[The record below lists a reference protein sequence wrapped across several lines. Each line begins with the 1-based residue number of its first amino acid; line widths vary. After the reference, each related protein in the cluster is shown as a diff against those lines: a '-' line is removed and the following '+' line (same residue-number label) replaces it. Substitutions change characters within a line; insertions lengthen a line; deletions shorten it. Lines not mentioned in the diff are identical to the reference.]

1 MKASETHLGKILE
14 GNNQFVVPLFQRPYT
29 WDESRWKVLWTD
41 LVELCEDETD
51 SVRVKPHFMG
61 SIVTVPTR
69 SVPEG
74 VTKFLLIDGQ
84 QRLTTL
90 QVLLAALRD
99 SARGLPGS
107 LSEKLEKSHLV
118 NQFED
123 GLDHFKL
130 LPTQTNGDR
139 KAFLALINC
148 EPVADSD
155 SRVAKAYTWFR
166 KMLESRGSPDAERLA
181 SIILRRLSL
190 VSITLDHDDNPHLIF
205 ESLNYKGEPLT
216 QGDLIRNYFLM
227 RVPVAEQE
235 KLFQRCWEPMQ
246 LRLKEEL
253 SEFVRRFLMMQ
264 GSIVKKGEIYRTL
277 KERTDEQT
285 PDGIAAFLDALHR
298 SAVHYHRLLDPAQ
311 ELNPDLHP
319 RLRRFERLEVGVA
332 WPLLLNLYAEHDA
345 GSLSIGEFTAIL
357 DTLENFFIRR
367 FVCGV
372 PTHGL
377 NKSLTPLY
385 YQAKSHPTLLDGV
398 RATLAQRGYP
408 SDTEFRN
415 ALINGRLYGGG
426 ERLPKAKLILEA
438 IERSLAGKEQVATDS
453 LTIEHIM
460 PQTPTPWWE
469 ENLGETWSETH
480 ELRLHTLGNLTLTGY
495 NAELSNGDF
504 PSKRAV
510 FLQSPIHLSR
520 SITRFERWDSEAMQ
534 QRGEELAELALK
546 TWPYFGPADSLFAN
560 AGTGGFVGRAP
571 ASLVILGQRRET
583 TTWREVLQCTL
594 EVVHD
599 AAPDAFNAIVTKFPR
614 LLSTDAITLR
624 SPRPL
629 GASLHFETNL
639 GADAIARYCQ
649 MVMEGAGYPASEWS
663 VFGPD
668 DSPFTNTVTGKSP
681 VAVLVLGDRHEAA
694 TWREVLQGT
703 LEAVRAA
710 APDAFDAVVAEFPR
724 LLSADAAK
732 FRAPRPLGES
742 LHFET
747 NLSAEA
753 IARYCQ
759 QVIAAAGYPAS
770 EWSVETR

>member
-29 WDESRWKVLWTD
+29 WDESRWKVLWAD

-51 SVRVKPHFMG
+51 TNRAKPHFMG
-61 SIVTVPTR
+61 SLVTVPTR

-99 SARGLPGS
+99 SARGMPGS

-118 NQFED
+118 NQFEE

-139 KAFLALINC
+139 DAFLALIKG
-148 EPVADSD
+148 EAVTDLD
-155 SRVAKAYTWFR
+155 SRVAKAYGWFQ
-166 KMLESRGSPDAERLA
+166 KKLKSRGSPDAERLA
-181 SIILRRLSL
+181 SIILRRLSM
-190 VSITLDHDDNPHLIF
+190 VSIVLDHDDNPHLIF

-253 SEFVRRFLMMQ
+253 SEFVRHFLMRQ
-264 GSIVKKGEIYRTL
+264 GAIVKRGEIYRTL

-285 PDGIAAFLDALHR
+285 PDDIAKFLDELHR

-311 ELNPDLHP
+311 ELNPDLHR
-319 RLRRFERLEVGVA
+319 RLRRFERLEVSVA
-332 WPLLLNLYAEHDA
+332 WPLLLNLYADRDA

-357 DTLENFFIRR
+357 DTLENYFIRR

-372 PTHGL
+372 PTYGL
-377 NKSLTPLY
+377 NKILTPLY
-385 YQAKSHPTLLDGV
+385 NQAKSHTSLLDGV

-426 ERLPKAKLILEA
+426 ERLPKAKLILESL
-438 IERSLAGKEQVATDS
+438 ELSLAGKEQVTTDA

-460 PQTPTPWWE
+460 PQTPTSWWE
-469 ENLGETWSETH
+469 ENLGEAWRETH
-480 ELRLHTLGNLTLTGY
+480 ELKLHTLGNLTLTGY
-495 NAELSNGDF
+495 NAELSNGNF
-504 PSKRAV
+504 ASKRTV
-510 FLQSPIHLSR
+510 FLQSPVHLSR
-520 SITRFERWDSEAMQ
+520 SITRFEKWDGEAMQ
-534 QRGEELAELALK
+534 QRGEELAELALR
-546 TWPYFGPADSLFAN
+546 TWPYFGPTDSLFAHAN
-560 AGTGGFVGRAP
+560 AGGFTGRTPTAV
-571 ASLVILGQRRET
+571 LVLGERRDIS
-583 TTWREVLQCTL
+583 TWREVLQCTL
-594 EVVHD
+594 EAVRD
-599 AAPDAFNAIVTKFPR
+599 AAPD
-614 LLSTDAITLR
+614 S
-624 SPRPL
+624 
-629 GASLHFETNL
+629 
-639 GADAIARYCQ
+639 
-649 MVMEGAGYPASEWS
+649 
-663 VFGPD
+663 
-668 DSPFTNTVTGKSP
+668 
-681 VAVLVLGDRHEAA
+681 
-694 TWREVLQGT
+694 
-703 LEAVRAA
+703 
-710 APDAFDAVVAEFPR
+710 FDGVVAEFPR
-724 LLSADAAK
+724 LISTDAAK

-759 QVIAAAGYPAS
+759 QLIAAAGYPAG
-770 EWSVETR
+770 EWAVETR

>member
-29 WDESRWKVLWTD
+29 WDESRWKVLWAD
-41 LVELCEDETD
+41 VVELCEEETD
-51 SVRVKPHFMG
+51 SSHAKPHFMG
-61 SIVTVPTR
+61 SLVTVPTR

-74 VTKFLLIDGQ
+74 VSKFLLIDGQ

-99 SARGLPGS
+99 CARGLPGA
-107 LSEKLEKSHLV
+107 LAEKLEKSHLV

-139 KAFLALINC
+139 KAFIALIKG

-155 SRVAKAYTWFR
+155 SRVAKAYVWFQ
-166 KMLESRGSPDAERLA
+166 KKLKSRGSPDAERLA
-181 SIILRRLSL
+181 TVILRRLSL

-227 RVPVAEQE
+227 RVTAAEQE

-246 LRLKEEL
+246 LRLKDEL
-253 SEFVRRFLMMQ
+253 SEFVRHFLMRQ
-264 GSIVKKGEIYRTL
+264 GAIVKKGEIYRTL

-285 PDGIAAFLDALHR
+285 PDGIAAFLDELHR

-319 RLRRFERLEVGVA
+319 RLRRFERLEVSVA
-332 WPLLLNLYAEHDA
+332 WPLLLSLYAEHDA
-345 GSLSIGEFTAIL
+345 GTLSIGEFTAIL
-357 DTLENFFIRR
+357 DTLENYFIRR

-377 NKSLTPLY
+377 NKSLAPLY
-385 YQAKSHPTLLDGV
+385 HQAKSHPSLLDGV
-398 RATLAQRGYP
+398 RSILAQRAYP
-408 SDTEFRN
+408 SDTEFRK
-415 ALINGRLYGGG
+415 ALIDGRLYGTG
-426 ERLPKAKLILEA
+426 ERLPKAKLVLESL
-438 IERSLAGKEQVATDS
+438 ERSLAGKEQVTTGS

-469 ENLGETWSETH
+469 GNLGESWRETH

-504 PSKRAV
+504 SAKRAV
-510 FLQSPIHLSR
+510 FLQSPVHLSR
-520 SITRFERWDSEAMQ
+520 SIARFEKWDGEAMQ

-546 TWPYFGPADSLFAN
+546 TWPNFGPADSLFD
-560 AGTGGFVGRAP
+560 GTTSATFTGR
-571 ASLVILGQRRET
+571 T
-583 TTWREVLQCTL
+583 
-594 EVVHD
+594 
-599 AAPDAFNAIVTKFPR
+599 
-614 LLSTDAITLR
+614 
-624 SPRPL
+624 
-629 GASLHFETNL
+629 
-639 GADAIARYCQ
+639 
-649 MVMEGAGYPASEWS
+649 
-663 VFGPD
+663 
-668 DSPFTNTVTGKSP
+668 P
-681 VAVLVLGDRHEAA
+681 VAVLVFGERRDAG

-703 LEAVRAA
+703 LEAVRDA
-710 APDAFDAVVAEFPR
+710 APDAFDAIVAEFPR
-724 LLSADAAK
+724 LLSMDAGK
-732 FRAPRPLGES
+732 FRAPRS
-742 LHFET
+742 LDGTWHFET

-759 QVIAAAGYPAS
+759 QIIAAAGYAPN
-770 EWSVETR
+770 EWSVETK

>member
-29 WDESRWKVLWTD
+29 WDESRWKVLWAD

-51 SVRVKPHFMG
+51 TNHAKPHFMG
-61 SIVTVPTR
+61 SLVTVPTR

-74 VTKFLLIDGQ
+74 VSKYLLIDGQ

-99 SARGLPGS
+99 SARGLPGA

-118 NQFED
+118 NQFEE

-139 KAFLALINC
+139 TAFLALIKN
-148 EPVADSD
+148 ESVTDSD
-155 SRVAKAYTWFR
+155 SRVAKAYGWFL
-166 KMLESRGSPDAERLA
+166 KKLKSRSSPDAEHLA
-181 SIILRRLSL
+181 TVILRRLSL

-227 RVPVAEQE
+227 RVTAAEQE

-253 SEFVRRFLMMQ
+253 SEFVRHFLMRQ
-264 GSIVKKGEIYRTL
+264 GAIVKKGEIYRTL

-285 PDGIAAFLDALHR
+285 PDGIAAFLDELHR
-298 SAVHYHRLLDPAQ
+298 SAVHYHRLLDPSQ

-319 RLRRFERLEVGVA
+319 RLRRFERLEVSVT
-332 WPLLLNLYAEHDA
+332 WPLMLNLYAEHDA

-357 DTLENFFIRR
+357 DTLENYFIRR

-377 NKSLTPLY
+377 NKTLTPLY
-385 YQAKSHPTLLDGV
+385 HQAKSHPSLLDGV
-398 RATLAQRGYP
+398 RAILAQRGYP
-408 SDTEFRN
+408 SDTEFRH
-415 ALINGRLYGGG
+415 ALVTGRLYGTG
-426 ERLPKAKLILEA
+426 ERLPKARLILESL
-438 IERSLAGKEQVATDS
+438 ERSLAGKEQVATET

-469 ENLGETWSETH
+469 ENLGETWRETH
-480 ELRLHTLGNLTLTGY
+480 ELKLHTLGNLTLTGY

-504 PSKRAV
+504 QAKRAV
-510 FLQSPIHLSR
+510 FLQSPIFLSR
-520 SITRFERWDSEAMQ
+520 SITRFEKWDGETMQ
-534 QRGEELAELALK
+534 QRGEELADLALK
-546 TWPYFGPADSLFAN
+546 TWPCFVSADSLLPSAV
-560 AGTGGFVGRAP
+560 TGSYIGKIPVAF
-571 ASLVILGQRRET
+571 LFLGERREVAK
-583 TTWREVLQCTL
+583 WR
-594 EVVHD
+594 
-599 AAPDAFNAIVTKFPR
+599 A
-614 LLSTDAITLR
+614 
-624 SPRPL
+624 
-629 GASLHFETNL
+629 
-639 GADAIARYCQ
+639 
-649 MVMEGAGYPASEWS
+649 VM
-663 VFGPD
+663 
-668 DSPFTNTVTGKSP
+668 
-681 VAVLVLGDRHEAA
+681 
-694 TWREVLQGT
+694 QGT

-710 APDAFDAVVAEFPR
+710 APDAFDAVVAEYPR
-724 LLSADAAK
+724 LLSVDPSK
-732 FRAPRPLGES
+732 FRMPRPLDGS
-742 LHFET
+742 LYFEG
-747 NLSAEA
+747 NLGADS

-759 QVIAAAGYPAS
+759 QIIAAAGYPAS

>member
-29 WDESRWKVLWTD
+29 WDESRWKVLWAD

-51 SVRVKPHFMG
+51 SSRAKPHFMG

-118 NQFED
+118 NQFEE

-139 KAFLALINC
+139 DAFLRLMRGESVEAA
-148 EPVADSD
+148 E
-155 SRVAKAYTWFR
+155 SRVAKAYGWFQ
-166 KMLESRGSPDAERLA
+166 KKLKSRGAPDAERLA

-190 VSITLDHDDNPHLIF
+190 VSIVLDHDDNPHLIF

-227 RVPVAEQE
+227 RVPVAAQE

-246 LRLKEEL
+246 LRLRDEL
-253 SEFVRRFLMMQ
+253 SEFVRHFLMQQ
-264 GSIVKKGEIYRTL
+264 GAIVKKGEIYRTL

-285 PDGIAAFLDALHR
+285 PDGIASFLEELHR

-311 ELNPDLHP
+311 ELSPDLHP
-319 RLRRFERLEVGVA
+319 RLRRFERLEVSVA
-332 WPLLLNLYAEHDA
+332 WPLLLKLYAEHDA
-345 GSLSIGEFTAIL
+345 GTLSIGEFTAIL
-357 DTLENFFIRR
+357 DTLENYFIRR

-385 YQAKSHPTLLDGV
+385 HQAKSHPSLLDGV
-398 RATLAQRGYP
+398 CSILAQRGYP
-408 SDTEFRN
+408 SDTEFRK
-415 ALINGRLYGGG
+415 ALVDGRLYGGG
-426 ERLPKAKLILEA
+426 ERLPKAKLILESL
-438 IERSLAGKEQVATDS
+438 ERSLAGKEQVTTDG

-460 PQTPTPWWE
+460 PQTPTSWWE
-469 ENLGETWSETH
+469 KNLGETWRETH

-504 PSKRAV
+504 PAKRTF
-510 FLQSPIHLSR
+510 FLQSPVHLSR
-520 SITRFERWDSEAMQ
+520 SITRFDKWDGDTIQ

-546 TWPYFGPADSLFAN
+546 SWPYFGPADSLF
-560 AGTGGFVGRAP
+560 GGA
-571 ASLVILGQRRET
+571 ASSG
-583 TTWREVLQCTL
+583 
-594 EVVHD
+594 
-599 AAPDAFNAIVTKFPR
+599 F
-614 LLSTDAITLR
+614 
-624 SPRPL
+624 
-629 GASLHFETNL
+629 
-639 GADAIARYCQ
+639 
-649 MVMEGAGYPASEWS
+649 
-663 VFGPD
+663 
-668 DSPFTNTVTGKSP
+668 TGKTP
-681 VAVLVLGDRHEAA
+681 VAVLVFGERREAG

-703 LEAVRAA
+703 LEAVRDAS
-710 APDAFDAVVAEFPR
+710 PDSFGVVVAEFPR
-724 LLSADAAK
+724 LLSADASK
-732 FRAPRPLGES
+732 FRAPRALDAS
-742 LHFET
+742 IHFET

-753 IARYCQ
+753 ISRYCQ
-759 QVIAAAGYPAS
+759 QVIAAAGFSAN

>member
-29 WDESRWKVLWTD
+29 WDESRWKVLWAD
-41 LVELCEDETD
+41 LVELCEDD
-51 SVRVKPHFMG
+51 VDAPRVKPHFMG

-74 VTKFLLIDGQ
+74 VTKYLLIDGQ

-123 GLDHFKL
+123 NLDHFKL

-139 KAFLALINC
+139 KAFLALIKG
-148 EPVADSD
+148 EPVTDSD
-155 SRVAKAYTWFR
+155 SRVAKAYAWFQ
-166 KMLESRGSPDAERLA
+166 KKLKSRGAPDAERLA

-190 VSITLDHDDNPHLIF
+190 VSIVLDHDDNPHLIF

-246 LRLKEEL
+246 LRLREEL
-253 SEFVRRFLMMQ
+253 SEFVRHFLMRQ
-264 GSIVKKGEIYRTL
+264 GSVVKRGEIYRTL

-285 PDGIAAFLDALHR
+285 PEGITAFLDQLHR

-311 ELNPDLHP
+311 ELNPDLQP
-319 RLRRFERLEVGVA
+319 RLRRFERLEVSVA

-345 GSLSIGEFTAIL
+345 GSLSIGELTAIL
-357 DTLENFFIRR
+357 DTLENYFIRR

-372 PTHGL
+372 PTYGL
-377 NKSLTPLY
+377 NKILTPLY
-385 YQAKSHPTLLDGV
+385 HQAKSHPTLLDGV
-398 RATLAQRGYP
+398 RTTLAQRGYP
-408 SDTEFRN
+408 SDTEFRQ
-415 ALINGRLYGGG
+415 ALINGRLYGTG
-426 ERLPKAKLILEA
+426 ERLPKAKLILESL
-438 IERSLAGKEQVATDS
+438 ERSLAGKEQVATEP

-469 ENLGETWSETH
+469 ANLGETWRETH
-480 ELRLHTLGNLTLTGY
+480 ELKLHTLGNLTLTGY

-504 PSKRAV
+504 TSKRAV
-510 FLQSPIHLSR
+510 FLQSPIYLSR
-520 SITRFERWDSEAMQ
+520 SITRFEKWDGEAMQ

-546 TWPYFGPADSLFAN
+546 TWPYFGPADSLFTN
-560 AGTGGFVGRAP
+560 AATGGFTGRTPVAV
-571 ASLVILGQRRET
+571 LVLGERREAA
-583 TTWREVLQCTL
+583 TWREVLQCTL
-594 EVVHD
+594 EAVRD
-599 AAPDAFNAIVTKFPR
+599 AAPDT
-614 LLSTDAITLR
+614 
-624 SPRPL
+624 
-629 GASLHFETNL
+629 
-639 GADAIARYCQ
+639 
-649 MVMEGAGYPASEWS
+649 
-663 VFGPD
+663 
-668 DSPFTNTVTGKSP
+668 
-681 VAVLVLGDRHEAA
+681 
-694 TWREVLQGT
+694 
-703 LEAVRAA
+703 
-710 APDAFDAVVAEFPR
+710 FDGVVGEFPR

-732 FRAPRPLGES
+732 FRAPRPLGTS

-759 QVIAAAGYPAS
+759 QVIATAGYPAS
-770 EWSVETR
+770 EWRVETR

>member
-29 WDESRWKVLWTD
+29 WDESRWKVLWVD

-51 SVRVKPHFMG
+51 SNRAKPHFMG

-99 SARGLPGS
+99 TARGLPGS
-107 LSEKLEKSHLV
+107 LAEKLEKSHLV
-118 NQFED
+118 NQFEE

-139 KAFLALINC
+139 KAFLALINS
-148 EPVADSD
+148 EPVADSE
-155 SRVAKAYTWFR
+155 SRVAKAYVWFQ
-166 KMLESRGSPDAERLA
+166 KKLKSRGSPDAERLA

-190 VSITLDHDDNPHLIF
+190 VSIVLDHDDNPHLIF

-235 KLFQRCWEPMQ
+235 KLFHRCWEPMQ
-246 LRLKEEL
+246 LRLKDEL
-253 SEFVRRFLMMQ
+253 SEFVRRFLMRQ
-264 GSIVKKGEIYRTL
+264 GAIVKKGEIYRTL
-277 KERTDEQT
+277 KERTDELA
-285 PDGIAAFLDALHR
+285 PDGIAEFLDELHR
-298 SAVHYHRLLDPAQ
+298 SAVHYHRLLDPTQ

-319 RLRRFERLEVGVA
+319 RLRRFERLDVSVV

-357 DTLENFFIRR
+357 DTLENYFIRR

-377 NKSLTPLY
+377 NKILPQLY
-385 YQAKSHPTLLDGV
+385 HQAKNHSSLLDGV

-408 SDTEFRN
+408 SDTEFRQ
-415 ALINGRLYGGG
+415 ALINGRLYGTG
-426 ERLPKAKLILEA
+426 ERLPKAKLILESL
-438 IERSLAGKEQVATDS
+438 ERSLAGKEQVTTEP

-469 ENLGETWSETH
+469 ANLGETWRETH
-480 ELRLHTLGNLTLTGY
+480 ELKLHTLGNLTLTGY

-504 PSKRAV
+504 HAKRTF
-510 FLQSPIHLSR
+510 FLQSPVHLSR
-520 SITRFERWDSEAMQ
+520 SITRFEKWDDEAMQ

-546 TWPYFGPADSLFAN
+546 TWSYFGPTDSLF
-560 AGTGGFVGRAP
+560 
-571 ASLVILGQRRET
+571 S
-583 TTWREVLQCTL
+583 
-594 EVVHD
+594 
-599 AAPDAFNAIVTKFPR
+599 
-614 LLSTDAITLR
+614 
-624 SPRPL
+624 
-629 GASLHFETNL
+629 GASSS
-639 GADAIARYCQ
+639 G
-649 MVMEGAGYPASEWS
+649 
-663 VFGPD
+663 
-668 DSPFTNTVTGKSP
+668 FTGRTP
-681 VAVLVLGDRHEAA
+681 VAVLVLGERRAA
-694 TWREVLQGT
+694 TTWREVLQGT
-703 LEAVRAA
+703 LDAVRDA
-710 APDAFDAVVAEFPR
+710 APDAFDAIVAEFPR
-724 LLSADAAK
+724 LLSMDAAK
-732 FRAPRPLGES
+732 FRAPRS
-742 LHFET
+742 LDGTWHFET

-759 QVIAAAGYPAS
+759 QIIAAAGYAAN

>member
-29 WDESRWKVLWTD
+29 WDESRWKVLWAD

-51 SVRVKPHFMG
+51 TNRAKPHFMG
-61 SIVTVPTR
+61 SLVTVPTR

-99 SARGLPGS
+99 SARGMPGS

-118 NQFED
+118 NQFEE

-139 KAFLALINC
+139 DAFLALIKG
-148 EPVADSD
+148 EAVTASD
-155 SRVAKAYTWFR
+155 SRVAKAYGWFQ
-166 KMLESRGSPDAERLA
+166 KKLKSRGSPDAERLA
-181 SIILRRLSL
+181 SIILRRLSM
-190 VSITLDHDDNPHLIF
+190 VSIVLDHDDNPHLIF

-253 SEFVRRFLMMQ
+253 SEFVRHFLMRQ
-264 GSIVKKGEIYRTL
+264 GAIVKRGEIYRTL

-285 PDGIAAFLDALHR
+285 PDDIAKFLDELHR

-311 ELNPDLHP
+311 ELNPDLHR
-319 RLRRFERLEVGVA
+319 RLRRFERLEVSVA
-332 WPLLLNLYAEHDA
+332 WPLLLNLYADRDA

-357 DTLENFFIRR
+357 DTLENYFIRR

-372 PTHGL
+372 PTYGL
-377 NKSLTPLY
+377 NKILTPLY
-385 YQAKSHPTLLDGV
+385 NQAKSHTSLLDGV

-426 ERLPKAKLILEA
+426 ERLPKAKLILESL
-438 IERSLAGKEQVATDS
+438 ELSLAGKEQVTTDA

-460 PQTPTPWWE
+460 PQTPTSWWE
-469 ENLGETWSETH
+469 ENLGEAWRETH
-480 ELRLHTLGNLTLTGY
+480 ELKLHTLGNLTLTGY
-495 NAELSNGDF
+495 NAELSNGNF
-504 PSKRAV
+504 SSKRTV
-510 FLQSPIHLSR
+510 FLQSPVHLSR
-520 SITRFERWDSEAMQ
+520 SITRFEKWDGEAMQ
-534 QRGEELAELALK
+534 QRGEELAELALR
-546 TWPYFGPADSLFAN
+546 TWPYFGPTDSLFAN
-560 AGTGGFVGRAP
+560 ANAGGFTGRTPTAV
-571 ASLVILGQRRET
+571 LVLGERRDIS
-583 TTWREVLQCTL
+583 TWREVLQCTL
-594 EVVHD
+594 DAVRD
-599 AAPDAFNAIVTKFPR
+599 AAPD
-614 LLSTDAITLR
+614 S
-624 SPRPL
+624 
-629 GASLHFETNL
+629 
-639 GADAIARYCQ
+639 
-649 MVMEGAGYPASEWS
+649 
-663 VFGPD
+663 
-668 DSPFTNTVTGKSP
+668 
-681 VAVLVLGDRHEAA
+681 
-694 TWREVLQGT
+694 
-703 LEAVRAA
+703 
-710 APDAFDAVVAEFPR
+710 FDGVVAEFPR
-724 LLSADAAK
+724 LISTDAAK

-759 QVIAAAGYPAS
+759 QLIAAAGYPAS

>member
-29 WDESRWKVLWTD
+29 WDETRWKVLWAD
-41 LVELCEDETD
+41 LLELCEDETD
-51 SVRVKPHFMG
+51 SSRAKPHFMG

-107 LSEKLEKSHLV
+107 LSEKLEKSQLV
-118 NQFED
+118 NQFEE

-139 KAFLALINC
+139 DAFIKLIQG
-148 EPVADSD
+148 ESVETAE
-155 SRVAKAYTWFR
+155 SRVAKAYIWFQ
-166 KMLESRGSPDAERLA
+166 KKLKSRGAPDAERLA

-190 VSITLDHDDNPHLIF
+190 VSIVLDHDDNPHLIF

-246 LRLKEEL
+246 LRLRDEL
-253 SEFVRRFLMMQ
+253 SEFVRHFLMRQ
-264 GSIVKKGEIYRTL
+264 GAVVKKGEIYRTL
-277 KERTDEQT
+277 KERTDDQS
-285 PDGIAAFLDALHR
+285 PDGIAEFLEELHR
-298 SAVHYHRLLDPAQ
+298 SAVHYHRLLDPTQ
-311 ELNPDLHP
+311 ELSPELHP
-319 RLRRFERLEVGVA
+319 RLRRFERLEVSVA

-345 GSLSIGEFTAIL
+345 GTLPIEEFTAIL
-357 DTLENFFIRR
+357 DTLENYFIRR

-377 NKSLTPLY
+377 NKSLPPLY
-385 YQAKSHPTLLDGV
+385 HQAKTHLSLLDGV
-398 RATLAQRGYP
+398 RSILSQRGYP
-408 SDTEFRN
+408 SDTEFRK
-415 ALINGRLYGGG
+415 ALVDGRLYGGG
-426 ERLPKAKLILEA
+426 ERLSKAKLILESL
-438 IERSLAGKEQVATDS
+438 ERSLAGKEQVTTDS

-469 ENLGETWSETH
+469 DHLGETWRETH

-495 NAELSNGDF
+495 NAELSNGAF
-504 PSKRAV
+504 PTKRN
-510 FLQSPIHLSR
+510 FFFQSPVHLNR
-520 SITRFERWDSEAMQ
+520 SITRFEKWDSDSIQ

-546 TWPYFGPADSLFAN
+546 TWPYFGSADSLF
-560 AGTGGFVGRAP
+560 GGVTSSGFTGRTPSAV
-571 ASLVILGQRRET
+571 LVLGERREAV
-583 TTWREVLQCTL
+583 TWREVLQCTL
-594 EVVHD
+594 EAIRDASPDGFSVV
-599 AAPDAFNAIVTKFPR
+599 V
-614 LLSTDAITLR
+614 S
-624 SPRPL
+624 
-629 GASLHFETNL
+629 
-639 GADAIARYCQ
+639 
-649 MVMEGAGYPASEWS
+649 
-663 VFGPD
+663 
-668 DSPFTNTVTGKSP
+668 
-681 VAVLVLGDRHEAA
+681 
-694 TWREVLQGT
+694 
-703 LEAVRAA
+703 
-710 APDAFDAVVAEFPR
+710 EFPR
-724 LLSADAAK
+724 LLSKDATK
-732 FRAPRPLGES
+732 FRSPRALDA
-742 LHFET
+742 LIHFET

-759 QVIAAAGYPAS
+759 QIISAAGYAAN

>member
-29 WDESRWKVLWTD
+29 WDESRWKVLWAD

-51 SVRVKPHFMG
+51 SVRAKPHFMG

-118 NQFED
+118 NQFEE

-139 KAFLALINC
+139 KAFLALISG
-148 EPVADSD
+148 ELQVDSD
-155 SRVAKAYTWFR
+155 SRVAKAYAWFQ
-166 KMLESRGSPDAERLA
+166 KKLSSRGSPDAERLA

-235 KLFQRCWEPMQ
+235 KLFQICWEPMQ
-246 LRLKEEL
+246 LRLKDEL
-253 SEFVRRFLMMQ
+253 SEFVRHFLMRQ
-264 GSIVKKGEIYRTL
+264 GTVVKKSDIYRTL
-277 KERTDEQT
+277 KERTDEQA
-285 PDGIAAFLDALHR
+285 PSGIASFLEELRR

-311 ELNPDLHP
+311 ELNPDLQP
-319 RLRRFERLEVGVA
+319 RLRRFERLEVSVA

-345 GSLSIGEFTAIL
+345 GSLSISEFTAIL
-357 DTLENFFIRR
+357 DALENYFIRR

-377 NKSLTPLY
+377 NKTLTPLFH
-385 YQAKSHPTLLDGV
+385 QAKTHLSLLDGV
-398 RATLAQRGYP
+398 KAILAQRGYP
-408 SDTEFRN
+408 SDTEFRH
-415 ALINGRLYGGG
+415 ALINGRLYGVG
-426 ERLPKAKLILEA
+426 ERLPKAKLILESL
-438 IERSLAGKEQVATDS
+438 ERSLAGKEQVTTEP

-469 ENLGETWSETH
+469 ENLGDDWRETH
-480 ELRLHTLGNLTLTGY
+480 ELKLHTLGNLTLTGY
-495 NAELSNGDF
+495 NSELSNGDF
-504 PSKRAV
+504 TSKREFFA
-510 FLQSPIHLSR
+510 QSPVHLSR
-520 SITRFERWDSEAMQ
+520 SIAKFEKWNVDALQ
-534 QRGEELAELALK
+534 QRGEELAELALR
-546 TWPYFGPADSLFAN
+546 TWAYFGPTDSLFSN
-560 AGTGGFVGRAP
+560 AATGGFTGKTPVATVVLGEKRE
-571 ASLVILGQRRET
+571 AS
-583 TTWREVLQCTL
+583 TWREVLQL
-594 EVVHD
+594 
-599 AAPDAFNAIVTKFPR
+599 
-614 LLSTDAITLR
+614 
-624 SPRPL
+624 
-629 GASLHFETNL
+629 
-639 GADAIARYCQ
+639 
-649 MVMEGAGYPASEWS
+649 
-663 VFGPD
+663 
-668 DSPFTNTVTGKSP
+668 
-681 VAVLVLGDRHEAA
+681 
-694 TWREVLQGT
+694 T
-703 LEAVRAA
+703 LEAVRDS
-710 APDAFDAVVAEFPR
+710 APDAFDAVAAEFPR
-724 LLSADAAK
+724 LLSNDATK
-732 FRAPRPLGES
+732 FRAPRLLNGS

-747 NLSAEA
+747 NLSAES

-759 QVIAAAGYPAS
+759 QIVVAAGYSAG